1 MGSDPTV
8 SAPLQLLHT
17 SAGRL
22 HSNARH
28 FPTHFFMHTNGIL
41 WLAGN
46 RQITL
51 FDTHTHKFKET
62 PQALRS
68 HPLLLHAN
76 VNYIHPYGSNSLLLN
91 TDQQGMFLYN
101 YVEGY
106 VIHQSE
112 NGFPFEVPHFKI
124 STMFTDS
131 QKTCG

>member
-1 MGSDPTV
+1 
-8 SAPLQLLHT
+8 
-17 SAGRL
+17 
-22 HSNARH
+22 
-28 FPTHFFMHTNGIL
+28 MHTNGIL

-76 VNYIHPYGSNSLLLN
+76 VNYIHPYGSNSLLLEL

-101 YVEGY
+101 YVED
-106 VIHQSE
+106 
-112 NGFPFEVPHFKI
+112 
-124 STMFTDS
+124 T
-131 QKTCG
+131 